1 MQYNHSLRYFAKRL
15 CVFLNAKLMV
25 KKFEFSL
32 LIRITVRYT
41 VIIRRFICFLRK
53 ILLNSE
59 NIVDD
64 GKYQVHSDRVRKDV
78 GYEIFIYA

>member
-1 MQYNHSLRYFAKRL
+1 
-15 CVFLNAKLMV
+15 MV

-64 GKYQVHSDRVRKDV
+64 GKY
-78 GYEIFIYA
+78 